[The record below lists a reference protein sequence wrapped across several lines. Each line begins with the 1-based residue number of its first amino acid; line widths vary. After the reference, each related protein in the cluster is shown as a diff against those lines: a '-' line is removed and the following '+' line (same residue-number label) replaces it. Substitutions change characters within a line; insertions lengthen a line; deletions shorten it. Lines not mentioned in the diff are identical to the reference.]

1 MTIALLIALVLGSI
15 AAHEAG
21 HAFMGWLAGWSIVGV
36 FFHPLGGFGFRFEMN
51 GREGQLP
58 AVAAGGLL
66 ASCLLAAG
74 FFLYGGVW
82 GVVGFTLNGCLFLVN
97 AVPLGP
103 TDGAHMLRGVRS

>member
-1 MTIALLIALVLGSI
+1 
-15 AAHEAG
+15 
-21 HAFMGWLAGWSIVGV
+21 MGRLAGWSIVGL
-36 FFHPLGGFGFRFEMN
+36 FFHPAGGFGFRFDMN
-51 GREGQLP
+51 GRPEQLP

-66 ASCLLAAG
+66 SSALLAAG

-82 GVVGFTLNGCLFLVN
+82 GLVGFTLNACLFLVN